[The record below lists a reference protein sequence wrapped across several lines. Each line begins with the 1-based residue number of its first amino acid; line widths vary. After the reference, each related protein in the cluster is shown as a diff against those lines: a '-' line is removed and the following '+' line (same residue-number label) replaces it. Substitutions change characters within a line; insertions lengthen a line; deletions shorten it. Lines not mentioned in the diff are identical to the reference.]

1 MDDNRSFLP
10 LLCRRRGDAGAA
22 GQASVHTGR
31 TLCVISMGALSWRTR
46 LVGLGKREPDIDV
59 RAFCSADV
67 AATIV
72 LLRER
77 GSGLVKS
84 RVDGVAGWS
93 AEQKGKIVDA
103 TMAIGQVG
111 GNGVAWVTGKFGD

>member
-1 MDDNRSFLP
+1 MDYIQFFSL

-31 TLCVISMGALSWRTR
+31 TLCVIGWRALSRRTR
-46 LVGLGKREPDIDV
+46 RVGLGKLEPDIDV

-77 GSGLVKS
+77 GSGLVHGW
-84 RVDGVAGWS
+84 VDGVAGWS

-103 TMAIGQVG
+103 TMRFGL
-111 GNGVAWVTGKFGD
+111 VAAGRC